1 MSAPIQNGVNNTS
14 TNLSNLAQGQQEQKP
29 IKAYVLQTDVA
40 SEDQKMKAIENKAKI
55 E

>member
-1 MSAPIQNGVNNTS
+1 MLENMG
-14 TNLSNLAQGQQEQKP
+14 QGQQEQKP

-40 SEDQKMKAIENKAKI
+40 SEDQKIKAIENKSKI